1 MGLLSR
7 LVVKCVR
14 STTSLAVTM
23 DLALGQVILLLVVS
37 SLVGA
42 SSETFRV
49 SSTGDAAKKQATKMG
64 DYVSTSKTKHGH
76 PVYEKT
82 NGHKNFL
89 YVSSNGFWTV
99 GSVVGST
106 TSGIYNSQF
115 PTPSLPPT
123 SGWRYLDGK
132 EWKED
137 ATLKVERKTDSPA
150 GVPAVDQSVLGL
162 EPGDL
167 LLERQLLLRLLL
179 AQPAVAPQAPVP
191 RSKEPEPK
199 PKQVVSPAAACPLKI
214 QVRID
219 SDDGLPTNTDSGQ
232 PANRYAGKGNNGLA
246 SVLTQDYRG
255 TYTRSD
261 WEDAHG
267 HSTYTNIANPAITIS
282 RVTTVTGT
290 QWQMNGGTSGAAG
303 TTNAIQG
310 TAVPAGETDVNAVCS
325 TAYPPVPADAVA
337 ASTTPLRAAS
347 PKKVLCNLIGPHLI
361 VNSNASCPPESGW
374 SFKIGPTGSA
384 AGKGSFKQAN
394 TLVSVTALP

>member
-42 SSETFRV
+42 NSETLKV
-49 SSTGDAAKKQATKMG
+49 SSTGDAAKKQGPKMG
-64 DYVSTSKTKHGH
+64 DYVSTSRSSVNGH

-99 GSVVGST
+99 GSGVGST

-123 SGWRYLDGK
+123 SGWRYLNGK

-137 ATLKVERKTDSPA
+137 ATLKVESKTASPA

-162 EPGDL
+162 EPGNL
-167 LLERQLLLRLLL
+167 LLERQLLLRLLF

-191 RSKEPEPK
+191 RTLPSTDAVVSKEPEPK
-199 PKQVVSPAAACPLKI
+199 PKTVVSKEPNPKPKPAACPLKI

-232 PANRYAGKGNNGLA
+232 AANRYAGKGNDGQT
-246 SVLTQDYRG
+246 SVPTQDYRG

-261 WEDAHG
+261 FEDAHG
-267 HSTYTNIANPAITIS
+267 HSTYTHIANPAITIS

-290 QWQMNGGTSGAAG
+290 QWQMNGGTSGAAS

-310 TAVPAGETDVNAVCS
+310 TTVPAGTTAGRTCS
-325 TAYPPVPADAVA
+325 TAYPPKDNT
-337 ASTTPLRAAS
+337 ASSAS
-347 PKKVLCNLIGPHLI
+347 PNTNVLCNLNGPHLI
-361 VNSNASCPPESGW
+361 INSGDS
-374 SFKIGPTGSA
+374 
-384 AGKGSFKQAN
+384 
-394 TLVSVTALP
+394 

>member
-49 SSTGDAAKKQATKMG
+49 SSTGDAAKKQETKMG

-137 ATLKVERKTDSPA
+137 ATLKVESKTAPPA

-162 EPGDL
+162 EPGNL
-167 LLERQLLLRLLL
+167 LLERQLLLRLLF

-191 RSKEPEPK
+191 RSKEPEPKPKTVVSKEPEPK

-290 QWQMNGGTSGAAG
+290 QWQMNGGTSGAVG

-310 TAVPAGETDVNAVCS
+310 

>member
-42 SSETFRV
+42 NSETLKV
-49 SSTGDAAKKQATKMG
+49 SSTGDAAKKQETKMG
-64 DYVSTSKTKHGH
+64 DYVSTSRSPVNGH

-99 GSVVGST
+99 GSGVGST

-137 ATLKVERKTDSPA
+137 ATLKVESKTDSPA

-162 EPGDL
+162 EPGNL
-167 LLERQLLLRLLL
+167 LLERQLLLRLLF

-199 PKQVVSPAAACPLKI
+199 PKTVVSKKPEPKPKQVVSPAAECPLKI

-232 PANRYAGKGNNGLA
+232 AANRYAGKGNDGQM
-246 SVLTQDYRG
+246 SVPTQDYRG
-255 TYTRSD
+255 TYTRSN
-261 WEDAHG
+261 WEDAQG
-267 HSTYTNIANPAITIS
+267 HPTYTNIANPAMTIR

-290 QWQMNGGTSGAAG
+290 QWQMSGGTSKGQI
-303 TTNAIQG
+303 NAIQG
-310 TAVPAGETDVNAVCS
+310 TTVPAGTASGNTCSIKETPAV
-325 TAYPPVPADAVA
+325 D
-337 ASTTPLRAAS
+337 TTN
-347 PKKVLCNLIGPHLI
+347 KKVLCLLYGPHLI
-361 VNSNASCPPESGW
+361 VNSNAACPPESGW
-374 SFKIGPTGSA
+374 SFKVGPTGTGTGTA
-384 AGKGSFKQAN
+384 LFKKTAH
-394 TLVSVTALP
+394 VGVTALP

>member
-49 SSTGDAAKKQATKMG
+49 SSTGDAARIQGTMMG
-64 DYVSTSKTKHGH
+64 DYMPTSSAIQGH

-89 YVSSNGFWTV
+89 YVSPNGFWTV
-99 GSVVGST
+99 GSVRGST
-106 TSGIYNSQF
+106 VSGIYNSQF

-137 ATLKVERKTDSPA
+137 TTLKVEKKSASSAGDAAEDS
-150 GVPAVDQSVLGL
+150 VRAVDSVDSVLK
-162 EPGDL
+162 L
-167 LLERQLLLRLLL
+167 LKLLKLF
-179 AQPAVAPQAPVP
+179 AQPGVAPQAPAPRTEVP
-191 RSKEPEPK
+191 VTRAAPTTAAPTTAA
-199 PKQVVSPAAACPLKI
+199 PTTAPAAACPLKI

-232 PANRYAGKGNNGLA
+232 AANRYAGKGNDGQA
-246 SVLTQDYRG
+246 SVPTQDYRG

-261 WEDAHG
+261 FDSADG
-267 HSTYTNIANPAITIS
+267 YPTYKNIANPAMTIS

-290 QWQMNGGTSGAAG
+290 KWQMNGGTSGSGA
-303 TTNAIQG
+303 NYIQG
-310 TAVPAGETDVNAVCS
+310 TTKPTNETAGRTCS
-325 TAYPPVPADAVA
+325 PAYPPKDNTGNSA
-337 ASTTPLRAAS
+337 APNTN
-347 PKKVLCNLIGPHLI
+347 VLCNLVGPHLI
-361 VNSNASCPPESGW
+361 VNSNAACPPESGW
-374 SFKIGPTGSA
+374 SFKVGPTTTTTTTTTGTA
-384 AGKGSFKQAN
+384 LFKKTAH
-394 TLVSVTALP
+394 VSVT

>member
-49 SSTGDAAKKQATKMG
+49 SSTGDAAGKQETKMG

-89 YVSSNGFWTV
+89 YVRSNGFWTV

-137 ATLKVERKTDSPA
+137 ATLKVESKTAPPA

-162 EPGDL
+162 EPGNL
-167 LLERQLLLRLLL
+167 LLERQLLLRLLF

-199 PKQVVSPAAACPLKI
+199 PKPVVSPAAACPLKI

>member
-89 YVSSNGFWTV
+89 YVSSNCFWTV

-137 ATLKVERKTDSPA
+137 ATLKVESKTAPPA

-162 EPGDL
+162 EPGNL
-167 LLERQLLLRLLL
+167 LLERQLLLRLLF

-191 RSKEPEPK
+191 RSKEPE

-261 WEDAHG
+261 FEDAHG
-267 HSTYTNIANPAITIS
+267 HPTYTHIANPAITIS
-282 RVTTVTGT
+282 RVTKVTGT
-290 QWQMNGGTSGAAG
+290 QWQMNGGTSKAVGY

-310 TAVPAGETDVNAVCS
+310 TTVPAGTTGTCSKANPPKDTTKDSTPGTDV
-325 TAYPPVPADAVA
+325 
-337 ASTTPLRAAS
+337 
-347 PKKVLCNLIGPHLI
+347 LCLLNGPHLI
-361 VNSNASCPPESGW
+361 INSGDSCPPESGW
-374 SFKIGPTGSA
+374 SFKVGPTEAKAPG
-384 AGKGSFKQAN
+384 AGAGSFKKAAS
-394 TLVSVTALP
+394 VRVTALP

>member
-42 SSETFRV
+42 NSETLKV
-49 SSTGDAAKKQATKMG
+49 SSTGDAAKKQGPKMG
-64 DYVSTSKTKHGH
+64 DYVSTSRSPVNGH

-137 ATLKVERKTDSPA
+137 ATLKVESKTAPPA

-167 LLERQLLLRLLL
+167 LLERQLLLRLLF

-191 RSKEPEPK
+191 RSKEPEPKPKTVVSKEPEPK

-232 PANRYAGKGNNGLA
+232 PANRYAGKGNDGQT

-261 WEDAHG
+261 FEDAHG
-267 HSTYTNIANPAITIS
+267 HPTYTHIANPAITIS
-282 RVTTVTGT
+282 RVTKVTGT
-290 QWQMNGGTSGAAG
+290 QWQMNGGTSKAVGY

-310 TAVPAGETDVNAVCS
+310 ITVPAGTTKDSTPGTDV
-325 TAYPPVPADAVA
+325 
-337 ASTTPLRAAS
+337 
-347 PKKVLCNLIGPHLI
+347 LCLLNGPHLI
-361 VNSNASCPPESGW
+361 INSGDSCPPESGW
-374 SFKIGPTGSA
+374 AFKVGPTEAKAPG
-384 AGKGSFKQAN
+384 AGAGSFKKAAS
-394 TLVSVTALP
+394 VRVTALP

>member
-42 SSETFRV
+42 NSETFRV
-49 SSTGDAAKKQATKMG
+49 SSTGDAARIQGSKMG
-64 DYVSTSKTKHGH
+64 DYVPTSYAAIQGH

-123 SGWRYLDGK
+123 RGWRYLDGK

-137 ATLKVERKTDSPA
+137 ATLKVESKTAPPA
-150 GVPAVDQSVLGL
+150 GTGTAVDQSVLGL
-162 EPGDL
+162 EPGNL
-167 LLERQLLLRLLL
+167 LLERQLLLRLLF

-191 RSKEPEPK
+191 RSKEPEPKPKTVVSKEPEPK

-232 PANRYAGKGNNGLA
+232 AANRYAGKGNDGQT

-267 HSTYTNIANPAITIS
+267 HSTYTHIANPAITIS

-290 QWQMNGGTSGAAG
+290 QWQMNGGTSG
-303 TTNAIQG
+303 TTAKTIQG
-310 TAVPAGETDVNAVCS
+310 TTVPTGTATTAVCS
-325 TAYPPVPADAVA
+325 TANPPVVSGTA
-337 ASTTPLRAAS
+337 
-347 PKKVLCNLIGPHLI
+347 KVLCNLVGPHLI

-374 SFKIGPTGSA
+374 SFKVGPTGTGTA
-384 AGKGSFKQAN
+384 LFKKTAH
-394 TLVSVTALP
+394 VSVTVLP

>member
-7 LVVKCVR
+7 LVVRCVR

-49 SSTGDAAKKQATKMG
+49 SSTGDAAGKQETKMG

-106 TSGIYNSQF
+106 TSGIYNSQY
-115 PTPSLPPT
+115 PTPSVPPT

-137 ATLKVERKTDSPA
+137 ATLKVESKTAPPA

-191 RSKEPEPK
+191 LSKEPEPK

-261 WEDAHG
+261 FEDAHG
-267 HSTYTNIANPAITIS
+267 HSTYTHIANPAITI
-282 RVTTVTGT
+282 RRETTVTGT
-290 QWQMNGGTSGAAG
+290 QWQMNGGTSG
-303 TTNAIQG
+303 TTANAIQ
-310 TAVPAGETDVNAVCS
+310 
-325 TAYPPVPADAVA
+325 
-337 ASTTPLRAAS
+337 
-347 PKKVLCNLIGPHLI
+347 
-361 VNSNASCPPESGW
+361 
-374 SFKIGPTGSA
+374 
-384 AGKGSFKQAN
+384 
-394 TLVSVTALP
+394 

>member
-42 SSETFRV
+42 NSETLKV
-49 SSTGDAAKKQATKMG
+49 SSTGDAAKKQETKMG
-64 DYVSTSKTKHGH
+64 DYVSTSRSPVNGH

-137 ATLKVERKTDSPA
+137 ATLKVESKTASSAGDAAEDS
-150 GVPAVDQSVLGL
+150 VSAVDSEDSVLGQ
-162 EPGDL
+162 L
-167 LLERQLLLRLLL
+167 LVERQLLLKLLL
-179 AQPAVAPQAPVP
+179 KQP
-191 RSKEPEPK
+191 
-199 PKQVVSPAAACPLKI
+199 
-214 QVRID
+214 
-219 SDDGLPTNTDSGQ
+219 G
-232 PANRYAGKGNNGLA
+232 
-246 SVLTQDYRG
+246 
-255 TYTRSD
+255 
-261 WEDAHG
+261 
-267 HSTYTNIANPAITIS
+267 
-282 RVTTVTGT
+282 
-290 QWQMNGGTSGAAG
+290 
-303 TTNAIQG
+303 
-310 TAVPAGETDVNAVCS
+310 
-325 TAYPPVPADAVA
+325 
-337 ASTTPLRAAS
+337 
-347 PKKVLCNLIGPHLI
+347 
-361 VNSNASCPPESGW
+361 
-374 SFKIGPTGSA
+374 
-384 AGKGSFKQAN
+384 
-394 TLVSVTALP
+394 